1 MDVIINES
9 TSVIQIDGSV
19 LALPTVYIS
28 TTRLTD
34 HFATVIDM
42 TGYVTAANPLHLS
55 TTGATFADGTTDA
68 YIRQPF
74 GYLSLAAISTN
85 QWSIANRDPFS
96 VNASTIRA
104 LDAFTLNTA
113 TLSTT
118 VLSTMALSGDY
129 LTINSVVAQAGT
141 TGNPYTALKALN
153 VSSNLQTGNTQ
164 ASTVQS
170 ATASMLDASGLAA
183 RILGNATLGRS
194 ISTHTAAV
202 KSITTDYLYVS
213 SLSSSTETDAIIDM
227 LGITARS
234 TITSTLIT
242 TNLYFKSTSIILEQ
256 GLYASEFQTAS
267 ATIGNYDTFSTQTAS
282 ISTNAING
290 LLSNIQLGSAK
301 ILNPFGSIRLS
312 SIQMNT
318 TNVRDVSGANVST
331 NTMNISSITL
341 NRTNPLPVILTAPTG
356 DSIIVNS
363 SWAISTGGLLTSTMN
378 TSTLSVYNLSTQ
390 ALTGDSLSTYTL
402 SPNLFTVGSALALA
416 GPSFYVPKVPLVAS
430 QITASAIQTQALT
443 GTLSGIET
451 IISDTLS
458 TPSIFTTDVSTNA
471 LSTRQASTTTIHAN
485 NLTLGREIFVN
496 PSDPYIRVESFSAID
511 MPPYQYATGSGTFSD
526 PFRAFNTLPTLI
538 YLSLYNPSDRPLY
551 LNIKV
556 RHTNLPPPNSGLN
569 GGLNAY
575 IDGNLVFSVLNLYEQ
590 TLVTSTQLDLN
601 IANYPIQSVNPTTGD
616 FTPYFIWDVQPS
628 AVTTDELI
636 FWVSNNL
643 NAVDEA
649 AAPTVDQNGGI
660 LMRKGVLEWP
670 STIYGTAISNQ
681 YNDIETRSLFYTG
694 SLQNVSD
701 PLLKRDLGA
710 ADLSACVSAAQ
721 IPLHTY
727 EYRADFASTFQIQD
741 KRRLGILTTEL
752 SAPFPKSVSSEKIMG
767 SPTHVA
773 STDQLRYAHLGATKF
788 LIAEVQRLRQKL
800 LDS

>member
-28 TTRLTD
+28 TTTLTD
-34 HFATVIDM
+34 HFATVVDM

-55 TTGATFADGTTDA
+55 TTDATFSDGTTDA

-74 GYLSLAAISTN
+74 GYLSLAAISSN
-85 QWSIANRDPFS
+85 KWSIVNRDPFS
-96 VNASTIRA
+96 VKARPILA
-104 LDAFTLNTA
+104 LDALTINTA

-118 VLSTMALSGDY
+118 LISSIAFSGDY
-129 LTINSVVAQAGT
+129 LTINSVVAQTAA
-141 TGNPYTALKALN
+141 TGNPYTTVKAIN
-153 VSSNLQTGNTQ
+153 VSSTLQTGPIQ

-170 ATASMLDASGLAA
+170 ATASILDASGLAA
-183 RILGNATLGRS
+183 RIVGNVTLGRS
-194 ISTHTAAV
+194 INTHTANAN
-202 KSITTDYLYVS
+202 SITAYSLYVS
-213 SLSSSTETDAIIDM
+213 SLSTSTDTGATIDL

-234 TITSTLIT
+234 TITSTLIA

-256 GLYASEFQTAS
+256 GLYASGFQTPA
-267 ATIGNYDTFSTQTAS
+267 AAIGTYDAFATQTS
-282 ISTNAING
+282 TISTSVIDG
-290 LLSNIQLGSAK
+290 LVSTIQLGSAA
-301 ILNPFGSIRLS
+301 ILNPFGSITLS

-318 TNVRDVSGANVST
+318 TNVRDISGANVST
-331 NTMNISSITL
+331 NMMTISSITL
-341 NRTNPLPVILTAPTG
+341 NKNDPLPVIFTTATG

-363 SWAISTGGLLTSTMN
+363 SWAISTNALLTSSMN

-390 ALTGDSLSTYTL
+390 ALTGDSVSAFTL

-416 GPSFYVPKVPLVAS
+416 GPSFYVPKAPLVAS
-430 QITASAIQTQALT
+430 QITASMIQTQALT
-443 GTLSGIET
+443 GKLSGIET

-458 TPSIFTTDVSTNA
+458 TPSISTTYVST
-471 LSTRQASTTTIHAN
+471 SGVFTQQASTTTIHAN
-485 NLTLGREIFVN
+485 NLTLGKQVFVN
-496 PSDPYIRVESFSAID
+496 PSDPYITVESFSEIG
-511 MPPYQYATGSGTFSD
+511 MPPYQYATGSGTFND

-538 YLSLYNPSDRPLY
+538 YISLYNPSDKPLY
-551 LNIKV
+551 LNIKI

-601 IANYPIQSVNPTTGD
+601 IANYPIQSPNPSTGD
-616 FTPYFIWDVQPS
+616 STPYFIWDVQPS

-643 NAVDEA
+643 NAADEA
-649 AAPTVDQNGGI
+649 AAPTVDENGGI
-660 LMRKGVLEWP
+660 LIRKGILEWP

-710 ADLSACVSAAQ
+710 ADLSACVAAAQ

-727 EYRADFASTFQIQD
+727 EYKPVFASTFQIQD
-741 KRRLGILTTEL
+741 KRRLGILTSEL
-752 SAPFPKSVSSEKIMG
+752 STAFPKSVTTEKIMG